1 MNAISRMREHCL
13 QKVLSRQSTIRLH
26 SGLSL
31 LQPLQPNVYMCERGW
46 GGGKQKTNFHPVWIK
61 KVYGILGHTKLEC
74 LVKDMD
80 NEDIYLYGVANAILD
95 RWDSSAERFL
105 FFLQLIY

>member
-1 MNAISRMREHCL
+1 MRSRECGKIAFKRCLADKARSDYILALVCSSPSNLMCICVRE
-13 QKVLSRQSTIRLH
+13 V
-26 SGLSL
+26 G
-31 LQPLQPNVYMCERGW
+31 